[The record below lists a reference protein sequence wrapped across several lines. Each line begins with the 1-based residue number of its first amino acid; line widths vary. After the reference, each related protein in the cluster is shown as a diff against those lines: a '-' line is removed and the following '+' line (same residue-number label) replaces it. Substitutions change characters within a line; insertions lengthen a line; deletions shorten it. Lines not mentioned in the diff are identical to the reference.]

1 MKSKRLYL
9 LLILAFYA
17 FPAQAERPRIGLALS
32 GGGAKGSAHIAVI
45 ELLEANNIPID
56 YIAGTSIG
64 AYVGGLYALGYSA
77 EEIRQIM
84 FSADFESG
92 FTDAIDRDKL
102 PYRRKRQLDQFN
114 IGLELGYRDGEIRF
128 PWGVLYGQSMAQV
141 YRRSVGNIPNFD
153 SFDDL
158 AIPFH
163 ALATDLT
170 SSKVV
175 VLDSGDLIQAMKA
188 SATVPGVLIPT
199 RIDDR
204 ILIDGGMSQNLPI
217 QEVKNMG
224 ADIVIAVDIS
234 DSLQA
239 REEIKNALSVI
250 DQLTSFL
257 TIHNVEADKALLDED
272 DFYIRPEVDNLSPT
286 DFSTLDEAFSAG
298 RNAAQQQLEQLAKL
312 SVSSAEYLQYIQLK
326 SAWLTTLI
334 AAEDR
339 PVVEIILSNQSSY
352 NDQLLRKTLE
362 LETGVPITAE
372 ALLAALDRVYSL
384 DSFGTVYGA
393 FEERDNG
400 RVLVVEVVEKSWGPN
415 YFEAG
420 LGWEDDF
427 TEDSVVD
434 LNFAFTLGNIT
445 DNNGEWRNEL
455 SIGTKKGYLGELYL
469 PLDSVQQFYQSTVY
483 QYRLE
488 DLDSF
493 GDSPLTTSLDYTS
506 HRLDLAFGYKLGNQA
521 VVETGFTFENGNF
534 DNDIPGQDD
543 LKYNSPGVFVRLG
556 YDSLDRVSFPSR
568 GSRLQLSII
577 RRNESLSGGGEAST
591 NQNLD
596 DDYNS
601 TQYLLE
607 WKAAIS
613 NGNHGLIAEANF
625 ARLDSDVDS
634 SVYFVELGGFLNLS
648 GYPRDSLI
656 GNQSTFAALQYQY
669 NLGRSLFG
677 LRNFPIYFGS
687 SIETGN
693 VWSASESMSYDE
705 FITAGSVYLSTDSKY
720 GPIALAY
727 GYAEDDN
734 TAVYFYFGK
743 RI

>member
-1 MKSKRLYL
+1 M
-9 LLILAFYA
+9 
-17 FPAQAERPRIGLALS
+17 
-32 GGGAKGSAHIAVI
+32 
-45 ELLEANNIPID
+45 
-56 YIAGTSIG
+56 
-64 AYVGGLYALGYSA
+64 
-77 EEIRQIM
+77 
-84 FSADFESG
+84 
-92 FTDAIDRDKL
+92 
-102 PYRRKRQLDQFN
+102 
-114 IGLELGYRDGEIRF
+114 
-128 PWGVLYGQSMAQV
+128 
-141 YRRSVGNIPNFD
+141 
-153 SFDDL
+153 
-158 AIPFH
+158 
-163 ALATDLT
+163 
-170 SSKVV
+170 
-175 VLDSGDLIQAMKA
+175 
-188 SATVPGVLIPT
+188 
-199 RIDDR
+199 
-204 ILIDGGMSQNLPI
+204 
-217 QEVKNMG
+217 
-224 ADIVIAVDIS
+224 
-234 DSLQA
+234 
-239 REEIKNALSVI
+239 I

-257 TIHNVEADKALLDED
+257 SIHNVEADKALLDED

-384 DSFGTVYGA
+384 DSFETVYGA

-534 DNDIPGQDD
+534 DNDAAGQ
-543 LKYNSPGVFVRLG
+543 
-556 YDSLDRVSFPSR
+556 
-568 GSRLQLSII
+568 
-577 RRNESLSGGGEAST
+577 RRA
-591 NQNLD
+591 
-596 DDYNS
+596 
-601 TQYLLE
+601 
-607 WKAAIS
+607 
-613 NGNHGLIAEANF
+613 
-625 ARLDSDVDS
+625 
-634 SVYFVELGGFLNLS
+634 
-648 GYPRDSLI
+648 
-656 GNQSTFAALQYQY
+656 
-669 NLGRSLFG
+669 
-677 LRNFPIYFGS
+677 
-687 SIETGN
+687 
-693 VWSASESMSYDE
+693 
-705 FITAGSVYLSTDSKY
+705 
-720 GPIALAY
+720 
-727 GYAEDDN
+727 
-734 TAVYFYFGK
+734 
-743 RI
+743 